1 MTGSQSAILS
11 ASQKLSPLV
20 QGRKGL
26 YSLSSSLQHNFWRG
40 FVGAIK
46 KFWAAAVSVA
56 VVPFISVDLIL
67 KGAAAPLASE
77 ALLFIHI

>member
-46 KFWAAAVSVA
+46 KFWAAAVSE
-56 VVPFISVDLIL
+56 FIL
-67 KGAAAPLASE
+67 KIFVFSSVVSPDFLSILHSVCA
-77 ALLFIHI
+77 

>member
-1 MTGSQSAILS
+1 
-11 ASQKLSPLV
+11 
-20 QGRKGL
+20 
-26 YSLSSSLQHNFWRG
+26 LQHNFWRG